1 MIFIN
6 YLVILANLLIS
17 GYRLIAPDQLNTTE
31 GKRQELCVTI
41 QEDSAARNRSVGIT
55 FGLYPMGKCI
65 YIVDYNYIV

>member
-17 GYRLIAPDQLNTTE
+17 GYRLIAPDQLNATE

-41 QEDSAARNRSVGIT
+41 QEDGAARDRSVGII
-55 FGLYPMGKCI
+55 FGLYPMGK
-65 YIVDYNYIV
+65 YI